1 MLLGGISKNLSQQI
15 YMLQTLMYLVVP
27 IWASCLLRDLMYI
40 KAFQLVLKMWTSSFV
55 SAQILVPLLLEEKIQ
70 IKIKAWKDAFTEK
83 SLHYTR

>member
-1 MLLGGISKNLSQQI
+1 
-15 YMLQTLMYLVVP
+15 
-27 IWASCLLRDLMYI
+27 MYI